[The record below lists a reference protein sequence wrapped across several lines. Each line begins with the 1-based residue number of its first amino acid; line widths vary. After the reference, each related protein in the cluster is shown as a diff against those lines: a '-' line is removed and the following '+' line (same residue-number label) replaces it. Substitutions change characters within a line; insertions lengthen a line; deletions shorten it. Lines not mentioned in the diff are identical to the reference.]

1 MTSAN
6 TGALTGPNQSI
17 EGVPLRSLQPRI
29 VLKFGSSVLQDPS
42 DVPTAVHEIYRYV
55 RAGYQVLAVVSAIG
69 STTDEL
75 LEGAHSIL
83 DQHPVG
89 TARASVASLLATGEL
104 HSVALL
110 ALGLA
115 RAGLPSLRLDDTRT
129 WIRTSGDPLDADPI
143 GLDTQALERSFQ
155 EHTIAILPGFV
166 GVDPAGNTTVLG
178 RGGSDLSALY
188 VAWKWSA
195 ERCRLLKDVDGVYDT
210 DPNEGIGRRFQ
221 TLSWTEALE
230 RERQV
235 LQTKAL
241 EFANRHRLNFE
252 VGTPLHSGGTTI
264 GVKTTRRVVAS
275 NSRPR
280 LRVGLLGHGTVGGG
294 VAHRLAA
301 LSDRFELVRI
311 AVQDIEKHVT
321 VENKELLTTDWR
333 EVIAAKPDVIIE
345 CIGGV
350 TTASDII
357 REALHAGCHVIT
369 ANKAVVAAQGR
380 SFRALA
386 EREGLSI
393 RYGASVGGVAPFLE
407 RVDALRASTEIT
419 SVNGV
424 INGTCNDVLDRIG
437 QGASFPEA
445 IQAAQE
451 AGFAEAD
458 PSRDVDGVDAAEKL
472 AILIHHAFGEEASV
486 SDISCEGIATL
497 DEHAIRRAQRTGRR
511 FRLVATAERTALGI
525 RASVR
530 PVILPNTHPLARVG
544 GAENRLL
551 VRTRGDQ
558 RWTIDGTGAGRW
570 PTTEAIIG
578 DLLALANV
586 RETIDPDTQE
596 VIR

>member
-6 TGALTGPNQSI
+6 TRALTGPNQQS
-17 EGVPLRSLQPRI
+17 EGVPLPSLQPRI

-75 LEGAHSIL
+75 LARAHSVL
-83 DQHPVG
+83 DQQPVG

-104 HSVALL
+104 RSVALL
-110 ALGLA
+110 ALGLS
-115 RAGLPSLRLDDTRT
+115 RAGLPSIRLDDSRT

-143 GLDTQALERSFQ
+143 GLDTQALDGIFQ

-166 GVDPAGNTTVLG
+166 GVDLSGNTTVLG

-188 VAWKWSA
+188 AAWKWSA
-195 ERCRLLKDVDGVYDT
+195 NQCRLLKDVNGVYDT
-210 DPNEGIGRRFQ
+210 DPNEGVGRRFQ
-221 TLSWTEALE
+221 TLSLPEALAK
-230 RERQV
+230 ERQV

-241 EFANRHRLNFE
+241 KFANRHRLDFE
-252 VGTPLHSGGTTI
+252 VGAPLQNGGTLV
-264 GVKTTRRVVAS
+264 GVKATRRVSAS
-275 NSRPR
+275 DSQPR

-301 LSDRFELVRI
+301 LSDRFELVKI
-311 AVQDIEKHVT
+311 AVQDMDKHT
-321 VENKELLTTDWR
+321 AVENQELLTTDWR
-333 EVIAAKPDVIIE
+333 EVIATKPDVIIE

-357 REALHAGCHVIT
+357 REALDAGCHVIT
-369 ANKAVVAAQGR
+369 ANKAVIAAHGQR
-380 SFRALA
+380 LRALA
-386 EREGLSI
+386 ERKGLSI
-393 RYGASVGGVAPFLE
+393 RYGASVGGVAPFVE
-407 RVDALRASTEIT
+407 RVDALRASTEII
-419 SVNGV
+419 SLNGV

-445 IQAAQE
+445 IRAAQQ

-458 PSRDVDGVDAAEKL
+458 PSRDVDGIDAAEKL
-472 AILIHHAFGEEASV
+472 AILIHHAFGKEVAV
-486 SDISCEGIATL
+486 NDISCDGIATL
-497 DEHAIRRAQRTGRR
+497 DEHAIRQAQRTGRR
-511 FRLVATAERTALGI
+511 FRLVAAAERTELGI
-525 RASVR
+525 RAFVR
-530 PVILPNTHPLARVG
+530 PVILPNTHPLARVR

-551 VRTRGDQ
+551 VRTKGDR
-558 RWTIDGTGAGRW
+558 RWRIDGTGAGRW

-586 RETIDPDTQE
+586 RETIDPDTRE